1 MSIRQ
6 GAGREA
12 GDPGLGRTALLL
24 LGIILLGALVRG
36 MYLLWP
42 YLDSDIAVVGLM
54 ARHALAGEFYP
65 LYWGNHYGGSL
76 ESLAAAGVFALA
88 GSGTR
93 ALNATAALISL
104 TYLPLLY
111 LLGKEV
117 IGRRAGLCAAFL
129 AALGPYMLVAY
140 SVVARGLHVEMLP
153 LGALL
158 LWLTVRLLKA
168 GPTSPGQTSALV
180 AWGLTAGVG
189 VWTNPLFVYFLP
201 PTLLLLLYSAPRLV
215 LTLRFWLMALAA
227 LAGAAPL
234 IYHNWL
240 TAGGTLHYMEIP
252 RPHSGFVNNLN
263 FLLRHG
269 LPAAVGATW
278 FKKSWVLAGLGPAL
292 ALAAGLSLAWA
303 LWRWGGDLLRRLARR
318 DHGASGGEVLL
329 LTMGSVAYVFCAVG
343 GADSGS
349 FRYLLA
355 LYIIWPLV
363 AALAWDSLRRRG
375 GALAMLGWL
384 FLALVAAGSLWGTV
398 AFSPLNHAEQRA
410 DSREM
415 GPEQESLTKTLQGLG
430 IRYAYVV
437 DYWLGMKGT
446 FLADEKVVML
456 PFDHER
462 HPPYKEALLRAPR
475 YAVVMLGE
483 SNAKVTRQSLATVRA
498 SYKEKTAP
506 PRWHIFYDIAPPPQG
521 VTAVPPRAWS
531 LKGGD
536 GAALWDRDATT
547 RLTWPQQ
554 PGAGPTLDLGGEV
567 ERVCQVLIFPGKAQL
582 LPRELRV
589 LGSGDGQSWQALAKA
604 QPYLPFHWSG
614 GRLSINRRA
623 PWQEIRFAPT
633 TLRYLRLEQSGQ
645 AKDVWAVNEL
655 IVGRAVEG
663 GKPSPPAGAAQRL
676 AGNWRQDE
684 RIWAPPALRAWLP
697 PEMRIGPAPR
707 HQPAWLP
714 PYLYALEL
722 MPTQRPLNLAVEAQL
737 APAAAQALQLA
748 GYAQEAAQPLDGW
761 VLFKAAP
768 GPGARPLYWAGL
780 LPLALGR
787 GAGD

>member
-1 MSIRQ
+1 MSPR
-6 GAGREA
+6 REGTGELTTRRVA
-12 GDPGLGRTALLL
+12 WWLLA
-24 LGIILLGALVRG
+24 IVALGALVRG

-42 YLDSDIAVVGLM
+42 HLDSDIAVVGLM
-54 ARHALAGEFYP
+54 ARHALNGEFYP

-76 ESLAAAGVFALA
+76 EPLIAAGVFALT
-88 GSGTR
+88 GSGPR

-104 TYLPLLY
+104 SYLPLLY
-111 LLGKEV
+111 LLGKEI
-117 IGRRAGLCAAFL
+117 IGRRAGLVAAFL

-158 LWLTVRLLKA
+158 LWLTVRLIKA
-168 GPTSPGQTSALV
+168 GPTAPGQAWALI

-189 VWTNPLFVYFLP
+189 VWTSPLFIYFLP
-201 PTLLLLLYSAPRLV
+201 PTMFLLIYSAPRLV
-215 LTLRFWLMALAA
+215 ITPRFWLMALAA
-227 LAGAAPL
+227 LVGAAPL

-240 TAGGTLHYMEIP
+240 TGGGTLHYMEIP
-252 RPHSGFVNNLN
+252 RPHSGFLNNLH

-278 FKKSWVLAGLGPAL
+278 FKKGWLLPGLGPAL

-303 LWRWGGDLLRRLARR
+303 LWRWGGDMYRRFSRNT
-318 DHGASGGEVLL
+318 GSSGGEVLL
-329 LTMGSVAYVFCAVG
+329 LTMGCVAYVYCAVG

-355 LYIIWPLV
+355 LYIVWPLV

-375 GALAMLGWL
+375 GVLAGLGWL
-384 FLALVAAGSLWGTV
+384 FLALVAVGSIWGTV

-410 DSREM
+410 ASREM
-415 GPEQESLTKTLQGLG
+415 GPEQASLTRVLQGLG

-437 DYWLGMKGT
+437 DYWMGMKGT
-446 FLADEKVVML
+446 FLADEQVIML

-483 SNAKVTRQSLATVRA
+483 NNAKVTRQSLATVGA
-498 SYKEKTAP
+498 SYREITVP
-506 PRWHIFYDIAPPPQG
+506 PRWHVFYDFAPPSPKPALVATQ
-521 VTAVPPRAWS
+521 AWS
-531 LKGGD
+531 LREGMGLV
-536 GAALWDRDATT
+536 LWDRDATT

-554 PGAGPTLDLGGEV
+554 PGTGPTIDLGGSV
-567 ERVCQVLIFPGKAQL
+567 EGVCQVLIFPGRAQY
-582 LPRELRV
+582 LPKELKV
-589 LGSGDGQSWQALAKA
+589 LGSGDGQSWQELARA

-614 GRLSINRRA
+614 GHLSINRRA

-633 TLRYLRLEQSGQ
+633 TLRYLRLEQSGK
-645 AKDVWAVNEL
+645 AKDIWALNEVM
-655 IVGRAVEG
+655 VGRHDG
-663 GKPSPPAGAAQRL
+663 DGPPAPPVAAARQL
-676 AGNWRQDE
+676 AHTRPQGE

-697 PEMRIGPAPR
+697 PEMRMGPATR
-707 HQPAWLP
+707 HKPSWLP

-722 MPTQRPLNLAVEAQL
+722 MPQGRPLSLAVEAEM
-737 APAAAQALQLA
+737 APATAKSLSRA
-748 GYAQEAAQPLDGW
+748 GYEHSAQPLQGW
-761 VLFKAAP
+761 VLFRATP
-768 GPGARPLYWAGL
+768 GPLARPLYWSGI
-780 LPLALGR
+780 LPLAVSR
-787 GAGD
+787 GPRN